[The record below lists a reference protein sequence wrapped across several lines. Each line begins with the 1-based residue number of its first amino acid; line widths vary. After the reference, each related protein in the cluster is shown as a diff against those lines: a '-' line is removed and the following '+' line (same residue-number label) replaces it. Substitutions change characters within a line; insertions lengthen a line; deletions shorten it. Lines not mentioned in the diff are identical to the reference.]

1 MDIDARAI
9 RITCVGDKYLADVTP
24 PHGGGIA
31 WSTPEPLSAKEL
43 IRELAD
49 RGCHQIDIGDASY
62 EADDA
67 CVLKLERKDEP

>member
-1 MDIDARAI
+1 MAI
-9 RITCVGDKYLADVTP
+9 KITCVGDKYLADVTP

-31 WSTPEPLSAKEL
+31 WSTAEPLSATEL

-49 RGCHQIDIGDASY
+49 RGCHPTDIGDAFY

-67 CVLKLERKDEP
+67 WVLKLESKDEP